1 MNRIYEYFVALGDL
15 FMPRACLA
23 CGRRLGMRE
32 RHLCLSCAADV
43 PYTRF
48 WLAAHNPLADRFNAV
63 LERHRGTEPMDYAY
77 AAALIYYK
85 GAYRAIPRA
94 LKYQGDLAA
103 GRHYGALLGRRLAA
117 APHFADID
125 LVIPVPLHW
134 TRRRSRGYNQAEI
147 LARALV
153 SAYRSAPAPA
163 PAAPAPAPAAPT
175 TISSAA
181 RSPSS
186 TVPSIASSSGPSKRW
201 PVAAGHDDWVAPTT
215 ISSAARSPSSTVPSI
230 ASSSGPSKRWPV
242 AAGHDDGAVPAAPP
256 LAAPPLAAP
265 SAAVPS
271 TTSVSDPSER
281 WPVAAGHDDGAVPAA
296 PAPTSSSGT
305 SERWPVEAGH
315 DGGIAPTIVSSA
327 VPSTAI
333 PGTPTTVSSGAPS
346 VVIPG
351 GPRNLP
357 EVRTDLL
364 VRARRTRTQ
373 TRVSVD
379 QKARNVASAFQV
391 PERFPLWSRLI
402 SRLAQFFSSF
412 LTRWPIGVGHDGNHL
427 SSQNDNCLSGQDE
440 DRLSGHEGN
449 HLSSQDE
456 NRLLEREST
465 RHSRLDRESPADVL
479 ASARH
484 ILLVDD
490 TYTTGATLYACYA
503 ALRPFTTARISIAT
517 LAAVEGTPS
526 LVGPSSGT
534 GGAPSSP
541 GMPSSPIVPSV
552 PSVPS
557 VPGDAPASASL
568 SGP

>member
-85 GAYRAIPRA
+85 GAYRSIPRA
-94 LKYQGDLAA
+94 LKYEGDLAA

-163 PAAPAPAPAAPT
+163 PAPAPAAPT
-175 TISSAA
+175 LAA
-181 RSPSS
+181 PPTAAPSTTS
-186 TVPSIASSSGPSKRW
+186 VSGPSERW
-201 PVAAGHDDWVAPTT
+201 PVAAGHDGG
-215 ISSAARSPSSTVPSI
+215 I
-230 ASSSGPSKRWPV
+230 
-242 AAGHDDGAVPAAPP
+242 VPAAP
-256 LAAPPLAAP
+256 AP
-265 SAAVPS
+265 
-271 TTSVSDPSER
+271 TSSSGPSER
-281 WPVAAGHDDGAVPAA
+281 WPVAAGHDDG
-296 PAPTSSSGT
+296 
-305 SERWPVEAGH
+305 
-315 DGGIAPTIVSSA
+315 IAPPTVPSA

-333 PGTPTTVSSGAPS
+333 PGTPTTVSSGVPS
-346 VVIPG
+346 TVIPG
-351 GPRNLP
+351 RPRNFP

-379 QKARNVASAFQV
+379 QKAQNVASAFQV
-391 PERFPLWSRLI
+391 PERFPLWARLT

-412 LTRWPIGVGHDGNHL
+412 LARWPIGVGHDGNHL
-427 SSQNDNCLSGQDE
+427 SNQDE
-440 DRLSGHEGN
+440 NRVSHHDDNHLSGHDGN

-456 NRLLEREST
+456 NRFSCQDDNHLSGQEENRLLECNGT
-465 RHSRLDRESPADVL
+465 CHSRLDRESPAAVL

-490 TYTTGATLYACYA
+490 TFTTGATLYACYA
-503 ALRPFTTARISIAT
+503 ALRPYTTARISIAT

-526 LVGPSSGT
+526 LEGPSSGT
-534 GGAPSSP
+534 GGASSSP
-541 GMPSSPIVPSV
+541 VV

-557 VPGDAPASASL
+557 VPGDGPASASS

>member
-1 MNRIYEYFVALGDL
+1 MNRIYDSFVALGDL

-43 PYTRF
+43 PYTRS

-85 GAYRAIPRA
+85 GAYRSIPRA

-134 TRRRSRGYNQAEI
+134 TRLRSRGYNQAEI
-147 LARALV
+147 LAHALV
-153 SAYRSAPAPA
+153 AAYRAASPPAAPSTTAPSTVA
-163 PAAPAPAPAAPT
+163 PAA
-175 TISSAA
+175 
-181 RSPSS
+181 
-186 TVPSIASSSGPSKRW
+186 
-201 PVAAGHDDWVAPTT
+201 VA
-215 ISSAARSPSSTVPSI
+215 
-230 ASSSGPSKRWPV
+230 
-242 AAGHDDGAVPAAPP
+242 
-256 LAAPPLAAP
+256 
-265 SAAVPS
+265 PS
-271 TTSVSDPSER
+271 TTSVSGPSER
-281 WPVAAGHDDGAVPAA
+281 WPVAAGHDD
-296 PAPTSSSGT
+296 
-305 SERWPVEAGH
+305 
-315 DGGIAPTIVSSA
+315 GIAPTIVSSA

-346 VVIPG
+346 VVVPG
-351 GPRNLP
+351 GTRNLP

-364 VRARRTRTQ
+364 VRVRRTRTQ

-391 PERFPLWSRLI
+391 PERFPLWARLTSRLT
-402 SRLAQFFSSF
+402 RVFSS
-412 LTRWPIGVGHDGNHL
+412 LLARWPIGVGHDGNHL
-427 SSQNDNCLSGQDE
+427 SGQNEN
-440 DRLSGHEGN
+440 RLSGHDGN

-456 NRLLEREST
+456 NRLSGHDDNHLSSQDEDRLFGHEGNHLSDQEENRLSERDGI
-465 RHSRLDRESPADVL
+465 RHSRLDRESPAAVL

-490 TYTTGATLYACYA
+490 TFTTGATLYACYA
-503 ALRPFTTARISIAT
+503 ALRPYTTARISIAT
-517 LAAVEGTPS
+517 LAAVEGS
-526 LVGPSSGT
+526 PSSG
-534 GGAPSSP
+534 P
-541 GMPSSPIVPSV
+541 
-552 PSVPS
+552 
-557 VPGDAPASASL
+557 
-568 SGP
+568 

>member
-1 MNRIYEYFVALGDL
+1 MIDFVIALGDL

-48 WLAAHNPLADRFNAV
+48 WLAPHNPLADRFNAV

-77 AAALIYYK
+77 AAALLYYK

-134 TRRRSRGYNQAEI
+134 TRLRSRGYNQAEI

-153 SAYRSAPAPA
+153 DAFR
-163 PAAPAPAPAAPT
+163 AAT
-175 TISSAA
+175 
-181 RSPSS
+181 S
-186 TVPSIASSSGPSKRW
+186 TV
-201 PVAAGHDDWVAPTT
+201 
-215 ISSAARSPSSTVPSI
+215 
-230 ASSSGPSKRWPV
+230 
-242 AAGHDDGAVPAAPP
+242 
-256 LAAPPLAAP
+256 
-265 SAAVPS
+265 
-271 TTSVSDPSER
+271 
-281 WPVAAGHDDGAVPAA
+281 
-296 PAPTSSSGT
+296 
-305 SERWPVEAGH
+305 
-315 DGGIAPTIVSSA
+315 
-327 VPSTAI
+327 I
-333 PGTPTTVSSGAPS
+333 PDLT
-346 VVIPG
+346 
-351 GPRNLP
+351 RNLP

-391 PERFPLWSRLI
+391 PERFSLWARI
-402 SRLAQFFSSF
+402 
-412 LTRWPIGVGHDGNHL
+412 V
-427 SSQNDNCLSGQDE
+427 
-440 DRLSGHEGN
+440 
-449 HLSSQDE
+449 
-456 NRLLEREST
+456 ST
-465 RHSRLDRESPADVL
+465 LKGDVPESPASVL

-484 ILLVDD
+484 VLLVDD
-490 TYTTGATLYACYA
+490 TFTTGATLYACYA

-526 LVGPSSGT
+526 GGP
-534 GGAPSSP
+534 
-541 GMPSSPIVPSV
+541 
-552 PSVPS
+552 
-557 VPGDAPASASL
+557 
-568 SGP
+568 

>member
-85 GAYRAIPRA
+85 GAYRSIPRA

-163 PAAPAPAPAAPT
+163 PAAPAPAAPT

-201 PVAAGHDDWVAPTT
+201 
-215 ISSAARSPSSTVPSI
+215 S
-230 ASSSGPSKRWPV
+230 V
-242 AAGHDDGAVPAAPP
+242 AAGHDDGIA
-256 LAAPPLAAP
+256 
-265 SAAVPS
+265 
-271 TTSVSDPSER
+271 
-281 WPVAAGHDDGAVPAA
+281 PAA

-305 SERWPVEAGH
+305 SERRPVAAGH
-315 DGGIAPTIVSSA
+315 DDGVAPTIVSSA

-379 QKARNVASAFQV
+379 QKAQNVASAFQV
-391 PERFPLWSRLI
+391 PERFPLWARLT

-427 SSQNDNCLSGQDE
+427 SSQNDNRLSGQDE
-440 DRLSGHEGN
+440 DRLSGHNDNHLSKQDENRVSHHDENRLSRHDGN

-456 NRLLEREST
+456 NRLSERDGI
-465 RHSRLDRESPADVL
+465 RHSRLDRESPAAVL

-490 TYTTGATLYACYA
+490 TFTTGATLYACYA
-503 ALRPFTTARISIAT
+503 ALRPYTTARISIAT
-517 LAAVEGTPS
+517 LAAVEGS
-526 LVGPSSGT
+526 PSSG
-534 GGAPSSP
+534 P
-541 GMPSSPIVPSV
+541 
-552 PSVPS
+552 
-557 VPGDAPASASL
+557 
-568 SGP
+568 

>member
-1 MNRIYEYFVALGDL
+1 
-15 FMPRACLA
+15 
-23 CGRRLGMRE
+23 
-32 RHLCLSCAADV
+32 
-43 PYTRF
+43 
-48 WLAAHNPLADRFNAV
+48 
-63 LERHRGTEPMDYAY
+63 MDYAY

-85 GAYRAIPRA
+85 GAYRSIPRA

-134 TRRRSRGYNQAEI
+134 TRLRSRGYNQAEI

-163 PAAPAPAPAAPT
+163 PAPAAPT
-175 TISSAA
+175 
-181 RSPSS
+181 
-186 TVPSIASSSGPSKRW
+186 
-201 PVAAGHDDWVAPTT
+201 
-215 ISSAARSPSSTVPSI
+215 
-230 ASSSGPSKRWPV
+230 
-242 AAGHDDGAVPAAPP
+242 
-256 LAAPPLAAP
+256 LAAPPTAA
-265 SAAVPS
+265 PS
-271 TTSVSDPSER
+271 TTSVSGLSER
-281 WPVAAGHDDGAVPAA
+281 WPVVAGHDDGI
-296 PAPTSSSGT
+296 APTIVSSGIPST
-305 SERWPVEAGH
+305 AIPGT
-315 DGGIAPTIVSSA
+315 PTIVSSA

-333 PGTPTTVSSGAPS
+333 PGTPTTVLSDTPS
-346 VVIPG
+346 AVIPG

-379 QKARNVASAFQV
+379 QKAQNVASAFQV
-391 PERFPLWSRLI
+391 PIRFSLWSRLI

-412 LTRWPIGVGHDGNHL
+412 LARWPIGVGHDDNHLSSQNDNRFSGQDEDRLSGHEGNHLSSQDENRLSGHDGNHL
-427 SSQNDNCLSGQDE
+427 SSQDE
-440 DRLSGHEGN
+440 NRLSGHEGN

-465 RHSRLDRESPADVL
+465 RHSRLDRESPAAVL

-503 ALRPFTTARISIAT
+503 ALRPYTTARISIAT

-526 LVGPSSGT
+526 
-534 GGAPSSP
+534 
-541 GMPSSPIVPSV
+541 
-552 PSVPS
+552 
-557 VPGDAPASASL
+557 

>member
-201 PVAAGHDDWVAPTT
+201 
-215 ISSAARSPSSTVPSI
+215 S
-230 ASSSGPSKRWPV
+230 V
-242 AAGHDDGAVPAAPP
+242 AAGHDDGAVPAAP
-256 LAAPPLAAP
+256 AP
-265 SAAVPS
+265 
-271 TTSVSDPSER
+271 TSSSGTSER
-281 WPVAAGHDDGAVPAA
+281 WPVVVGHDDGAVPAA

-315 DGGIAPTIVSSA
+315 DDGAAPAAPAPTSSSGTSERWPVAAGHDDGIAPTI
-327 VPSTAI
+327 
-333 PGTPTTVSSGAPS
+333 VSSGAPS

-391 PERFPLWSRLI
+391 PERFPLWARLT
-402 SRLAQFFSSF
+402 SRLARVFSSF
-412 LTRWPIGVGHDGNHL
+412 LARWPIGVGHDGNHL
-427 SSQNDNCLSGQDE
+427 SSQNDNRLSGQDE
-440 DRLSGHEGN
+440 DRLSGHNDNHLSKQDENRVSHHDENRLSRHDGN

-456 NRLLEREST
+456 NRLSERDGI
-465 RHSRLDRESPADVL
+465 RHSRLDRESPAAVL

-490 TYTTGATLYACYA
+490 TFTTGATLYACYA
-503 ALRPFTTARISIAT
+503 ALRPYTTARISIAT
-517 LAAVEGTPS
+517 LAAVEGS
-526 LVGPSSGT
+526 PSSG
-534 GGAPSSP
+534 P
-541 GMPSSPIVPSV
+541 
-552 PSVPS
+552 
-557 VPGDAPASASL
+557 
-568 SGP
+568 